1 MRRLLDELLSYP
13 GVPRHWRA
21 ADLGAATAPFLAI
34 EFRKNGLTL
43 RFFTTLTCFGT
54 PHDVTLQE
62 LRIESFCSTSC
73 RWRFYNDR
81 RLYRARTQRECAVRG
96 VRRSVRARAVGCE
109 VLFRT
114 VPNAQLAGNQ
124 RVQSYMMPSTHVRAV
139 CRRRPR
145 SRSHV

>member
-13 GVPRHWRA
+13 GVPQHWRA

-81 RLYRARTQRECAVRG
+81 RLYRARTQRECAACGEAFVPARSDAKYC
-96 VRRSVRARAVGCE
+96 SVRCRMRSWRE
-109 VLFRT
+109 I
-114 VPNAQLAGNQ
+114 N
-124 RVQSYMMPSTHVRAV
+124 V
-139 CRRRPR
+139 CNRI
-145 SRSHV
+145 